1 MVLRN
6 PSLLR
11 NKLGLSE
18 VISSVILTGVML
30 VIIITSSHYANDTI
44 SYNVESV
51 QFDQAINAILSL
63 DRMAKKIMFN
73 PKSTASVKTS
83 FQTTT
88 AYFVQ
93 EDNLAILVDEDEIA
107 SIPVSI
113 LKVEG
118 GQSVGGSFSYDYVGN
133 DTLLLAGIGGSISHV
148 KKYWDL
154 GAWVSIDFQ
163 RIRCI
168 YCGEMD
174 FYNGTN
180 PNPTKRNV
188 VEITVI
194 RLSSGD
200 ISPLERSR
208 IIIENTGIQ
217 TQQIEQPVGDFT
229 IKAQFS
235 GDEKSKSLTD
245 LGGNATLSTLINL
258 TVIDLKITILG
269 GG

>member
-1 MVLRN
+1 
-6 PSLLR
+6 
-11 NKLGLSE
+11 
-18 VISSVILTGVML
+18 
-30 VIIITSSHYANDTI
+30 
-44 SYNVESV
+44 
-51 QFDQAINAILSL
+51 
-63 DRMAKKIMFN
+63 
-73 PKSTASVKTS
+73 
-83 FQTTT
+83 
-88 AYFVQ
+88 
-93 EDNLAILVDEDEIA
+93 
-107 SIPVSI
+107 
-113 LKVEG
+113 
-118 GQSVGGSFSYDYVGN
+118 
-133 DTLLLAGIGGSISHV
+133 LLAGIGGSISHV

-154 GAWVSIDFQ
+154 GACASIDFQ
-163 RIRCI
+163 RIRYI

-245 LGGNATLSTLINL
+245 LGGNPTLSTLINL
-258 TVIDLKITILG
+258 TIIDLKITILG